1 MTAAFAADN
10 YRVIRMY
17 VSGSYTT
24 WNGIDATNTN
34 QRILVVIGSTRSLQV
49 TYPADKLVHV
59 SLGSGYIDIEVPNM
73 SLPIP
78 VVHHDKIAYCSNG
91 DLGVT
96 CVCGDQGG
104 MKCNAAGADT
114 VAPVYDYYYDV
125 DN

>member
-1 MTAAFAADN
+1 MRSVRRLVLIILVSLAIVSMTAAFAADN

-59 SLGSGYIDIEVPNM
+59 SLGSG
-73 SLPIP
+73 
-78 VVHHDKIAYCSNG
+78 
-91 DLGVT
+91 
-96 CVCGDQGG
+96 
-104 MKCNAAGADT
+104 
-114 VAPVYDYYYDV
+114 
-125 DN
+125 